1 MIFVLS
7 LFGLPAWAL
16 GAIGATSLLSSA
28 LRVGFARN
36 PPP

>member
-1 MIFVLS
+1 L
-7 LFGLPAWAL
+7 LGLPLWAL
-16 GAIGATSLLSSA
+16 GSVAATSLLASA